1 MQPLLSSLLLIYVL
15 FFFGH
20 NVVIDSELGQILSYF
35 RTELRLLLLPRATF
49 YWLPDDRRWHEEID
63 QENNTEE
70 RGTTFKLERE
80 LKRLQSSVNYK
91 KGKRMKRSVL

>member
-1 MQPLLSSLLLIYVL
+1 MLVL
-15 FFFGH
+15 FFGH
-20 NVVIDSELGQILSYF
+20 NVVIDSELGQMLSYF
-35 RTELRLLLLPRATF
+35 RTELRLLLFPRATF
-49 YWLPDDRRWHEEID
+49 YWLPDVRRWHEESD

-91 KGKRMKRSVL
+91 KGKRMNRNVL